1 METTNPQ
8 QLRLRRLVFLTWL
21 MVTFFYFYL
30 SWDYIR
36 VTSSDKKFAE
46 YLEYIVQ
53 LAGTER
59 RPPKEVRT
67 LILVK
72 ADELGLPVTKDQ
84 VAISGV
90 GPTLAVD
97 LTYDVDVEFP
107 GLERVLYKKNFQ
119 HTIRYHQPR

>member
-8 QLRLRRLVFLTWL
+8 QLRLRRLVLLTWL

-36 VTSSDKKFAE
+36 VTSSDKKFGE

-72 ADELGLPVTKDQ
+72 ADELGLPVTQDQ

-90 GPTLAVD
+90 GQTLAVD

-119 HTIRYHQPR
+119 HAIRYHQPR

>member
-8 QLRLRRLVFLTWL
+8 QLRLRRLVLLTWL

-36 VTSSDKKFAE
+36 VTSSDKKFGE

-90 GPTLAVD
+90 GQTLAVD
-97 LTYDVDVEFP
+97 LTYDVNVEFP

>member
-8 QLRLRRLVFLTWL
+8 QLRLRRLVLLTWL

-36 VTSSDKKFAE
+36 VTSSDKRFGE

-90 GPTLAVD
+90 GQTLAVD
-97 LTYDVDVEFP
+97 LTYDVNVEFP

>member
-8 QLRLRRLVFLTWL
+8 QLRLRRLVLLTWC
-21 MVTFFYFYL
+21 MVAIFYFYL

-36 VTSSDKKFAE
+36 VTSSDKKFEE

-59 RPPKEVRT
+59 RPVKEVRT

-72 ADELGLPVTKDQ
+72 ADELGLPLTGDQ
-84 VAISGV
+84 VAVSGM
-90 GPTLAVD
+90 GQTLAVN
-97 LTYDVDVEFP
+97 LNYDVDVEFP

-119 HTIRYHQPR
+119 HTIKYRQAR

>member
-1 METTNPQ
+1 METTTSQ
-8 QLRLRRLVFLTWL
+8 QLRLRRLVLLTWV

-30 SWDYIR
+30 SWDYIS
-36 VTSSDKKFAE
+36 VTSTDKKFGE

-72 ADELGLPVTKDQ
+72 ADELGLPLAPDQ
-84 VAISGV
+84 VAISGL
-90 GPTLAVD
+90 GQTLAVD

>member
-1 METTNPQ
+1 MVTSPQ
-8 QLRLRRLVFLTWL
+8 QLRQRRLVLLTWC
-21 MVTFFYFYL
+21 MVAFFYFYL

-36 VTSSDKKFAE
+36 VTSSDRKFGE

-59 RPPKEVRT
+59 RPVKEVRT

-72 ADELGLPVTKDQ
+72 ADELGLPLSLDH
-84 VAISGV
+84 VAISGI
-90 GPTLAVD
+90 GQTLAVD

-119 HTIRYHQPR
+119 HTIKYHQPR

>member
-8 QLRLRRLVFLTWL
+8 QLRLRRLVLMSWL
-21 MVTFFYFYL
+21 MVAFFYFYL
-30 SWDYIR
+30 SWDFIR
-36 VTSSDKKFAE
+36 VTSTDKKFQE

-59 RPPKEVRT
+59 RPVKEVRT

-72 ADELGLPVTKDQ
+72 ADELGLPVTGDQ
-84 VAISGV
+84 VAISGT
-90 GPTLAVD
+90 GPTLAVN

-119 HTIRYHQPR
+119 HTIKYRQPR

>member
-8 QLRLRRLVFLTWL
+8 QLRLRRLVLLTWL

-36 VTSSDKKFAE
+36 VTSSDKRFGE

-72 ADELGLPVTKDQ
+72 ADELGLPVTQDQ

-90 GPTLAVD
+90 GQTLAVD
-97 LTYDVDVEFP
+97 LTYDVNVEFP

>member
-8 QLRLRRLVFLTWL
+8 QLRLRRLVLLTWL

-36 VTSSDKKFAE
+36 VTSSDKRFGE

-90 GPTLAVD
+90 GQTLAVD
-97 LTYDVDVEFP
+97 LAYDVDVEFP

>member
-1 METTNPQ
+1 MEINPQ
-8 QLRLRRLVFLTWL
+8 QLRQRRLVLLTWI
-21 MVTFFYFYL
+21 MVALFYFYL

-36 VTSSDKKFAE
+36 VTSSDKKFGE

-59 RPPKEVRT
+59 RPVKEVRT

-72 ADELGLPVTKDQ
+72 ADELGLPVTVEQ
-84 VAISGV
+84 VAISGS
-90 GPTLAVD
+90 GQTLAVN

-119 HTIRYHQPR
+119 HTIKYHQPR

>member
-8 QLRLRRLVFLTWL
+8 QLRLRRLVLLTWL

-36 VTSSDKKFAE
+36 VTSSDKKFGE

-72 ADELGLPVTKDQ
+72 ADELGLPVTQDQ

-90 GPTLAVD
+90 GQTLAVD
-97 LTYDVDVEFP
+97 LTYDVNVEFP

>member
-1 METTNPQ
+1 METTTSQ
-8 QLRLRRLVFLTWL
+8 QLRLRRLVLLTWV

-30 SWDYIR
+30 SWDYIS
-36 VTSSDKKFAE
+36 VTSTDKKFGE

-72 ADELGLPVTKDQ
+72 ADELGLPLAADQ
-84 VAISGV
+84 VAISGL
-90 GPTLAVD
+90 GQTLAVD

>member
-1 METTNPQ
+1 MEINPL
-8 QLRLRRLVFLTWL
+8 QLRHRRLVLLTWV
-21 MVTFFYFYL
+21 MVALFYFYL

-36 VTSSDKKFAE
+36 VTSSDKRFAE

-59 RPPKEVRT
+59 RPVKEVRT

-72 ADELGLPVTKDQ
+72 ADELGLPVSVDQ
-84 VAISGV
+84 VAISGI
-90 GPTLAVD
+90 GQTLAVN

-107 GLERVLYKKNFQ
+107 GLTRVLYKKNFQ
-119 HTIRYHQPR
+119 HNIKYHQPR